1 MTAVK
6 AFRCVCL
13 VMSYSC
19 HKWASTPPGWDGL
32 SCRPAT
38 RARTESTDALNSC
51 PCLQCPSNARL
62 RGEQRQNKSVRT
74 EKKCLYICEW
84 RATWRLRCGVLAYV
98 SHSLWNGSIFRL
110 LRFWSE
116 MSSSFRLTHWIPRLA
131 KLGVKTRGTVQ
142 IKCKDTPRNLKYQ
155 NGRERRRMLTCD
167 VGCCEGWMWQNRSL
181 YHLDSLCPRGSG
193 GEAGVGGLWSPKKLW
208 RWPSLSRRWNPE
220 SERKK
225 RTRFIAKIQNKFR
238 AVMPINVI
246 FLIENTEKVV

>member
-1 MTAVK
+1 MGFDTTGLRWS
-6 AFRCVCL
+6 FL
-13 VMSYSC
+13 PSC
-19 HKWASTPPGWDGL
+19 HSSSHWKH
-32 SCRPAT
+32 R
-38 RARTESTDALNSC
+38 RTEFMSMSSMPFEC
-51 PCLQCPSNARL
+51 PAE
-62 RGEQRQNKSVRT
+62 GRT
-74 EKKCLYICEW
+74 ETKWVSEDRKNCLYICEW
-84 RATWRLRCGVLAYV
+84 RITWRLRCGVLAYV

-155 NGRERRRMLTCD
+155 NGRDRRRMLTCD

-181 YHLDSLCPRGSG
+181 YHLDSLYPRGSG